1 MIKTQ
6 RRGKFHW
13 AQSTKGS
20 KAVPVGSLW
29 ALWAMSTGKTRER
42 IIGKMFAHCS
52 CNFGYR
58 WLVGGLEHLDYFP
71 YIGNNTPI
79 WVILFRGVE
88 TTNQMMLNI
97 PKIERV
103 CFQEA
108 RSEWQSWSPRW
119 FMKSCFIQCLQT
131 LSDVDVPDGQ
141 AYGWDDNENEQIM
154 MRIIKRRTMTMIL
167 IPNWPAHTFQWGWLS
182 PKKTRKGQWHTAM
195 FVDVLTCSD
204 LFFLGRL
211 LRPGRLLSAGLEHCE
226 GWIKTASERL
236 VANNSGIMW

>member
-1 MIKTQ
+1 
-6 RRGKFHW
+6 
-13 AQSTKGS
+13 
-20 KAVPVGSLW
+20 
-29 ALWAMSTGKTRER
+29 
-42 IIGKMFAHCS
+42 
-52 CNFGYR
+52 
-58 WLVGGLEHLDYFP
+58 LEHLDYFP

-182 PKKTRKGQWHTAM
+182 PKKNSEGTVTHRHVCRC
-195 FVDVLTCSD
+195 FN
-204 LFFLGRL
+204 L
-211 LRPGRLLSAGLEHCE
+211 LRLVFSRSTSSPRAIVV
-226 GWIKTASERL
+226 GWTGTLRGVDQNSEWTT
-236 VANNSGIMW
+236 SG